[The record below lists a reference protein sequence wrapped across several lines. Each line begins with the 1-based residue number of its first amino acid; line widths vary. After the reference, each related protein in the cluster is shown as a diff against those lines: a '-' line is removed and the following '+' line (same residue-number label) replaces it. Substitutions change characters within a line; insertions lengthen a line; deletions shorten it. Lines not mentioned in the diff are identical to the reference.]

1 MRRFRRGLTA
11 LIGIGIGIGLSGC
24 GSFDP
29 SDWFNSKK
37 PLPGERHLVF
47 PEGVP
52 GVPQGVPK
60 ELVKGNEPSTT
71 DTAALI
77 GVGSEP
83 AVTAKPEASASTS
96 SEKLVGKPKP
106 WTGPTS
112 RPRGAQKV
120 ASRPKTKKPQQAKV
134 PSSAAPTAAAAT
146 PTRITIAPT
155 RPAAQ
160 ANGKSGTLPSGQ
172 SPADSAVWGPTPGQP
187 AAATTASGA
196 AAPWP
201 AAKPQPMSNAPWPDS
216 PPPNQFSR

>member
-11 LIGIGIGIGLSGC
+11 LIGLGIGIGLSGC

-60 ELVKGNEPSTT
+60 ELVKGNTPSTT

-83 AVTAKPEASASTS
+83 AVAAKPEPAPGSD
-96 SEKLVGKPKP
+96 KLVGKPKP
-106 WTGPTS
+106 WTGPTRS
-112 RPRGAQKV
+112 RGAQRV
-120 ASRPKTKKPQQAKV
+120 ASRPKTTKPPKQAKV
-134 PSSAAPTAAAAT
+134 PSPAEPAAAGAAP

-155 RPAAQ
+155 RPATQ

-172 SPADSAVWGPTPGQP
+172 SPADSAIWGQTPAQS
-187 AAATTASGA
+187 ATTTASGSN
-196 AAPWP
+196 APWP
-201 AAKPQPMSNAPWPDS
+201 AAKPQPMSNAPWPAS